1 MLKACGIVAEYNP
14 FHYGHAYQLKQARQ
28 QSQADCLIVAMSG
41 NFVQRGEPAIL
52 DKWQRARMA
61 LTNGADLVV
70 ELPFSVS
77 CQPADKFAQGALR
90 ILQAFGCH
98 DLAFGTEDAQ
108 FDYAAL
114 AQKIQPYLQDSQFK
128 VDYRKTYATQWNEF
142 LQQVIHQ
149 EIKQPNQL
157 LGLSYALANTAL
169 THPLQ
174 LIPIQRQ
181 QVAHDG
187 QTTSAHFASAAQI
200 RQWLL
205 AGDLKKAQSYVP
217 DRLTS
222 DLGPFISVEQLW
234 PFLHYRLMTTWPQEL
249 TSIYQ
254 MSEGLE
260 YRFSE
265 KNQTS
270 TSWSDFLRRVK
281 SKRYTYARLRRLA
294 LYTVLNVRASD
305 MLRDFQATPPLHILG
320 FTAKGQAYLHQR
332 RRLQTHQPITKV
344 TAKLGAAKGPLG
356 FQVRLDRAYAQ
367 LNGQEQN
374 FKRQVLRYD

>member
-14 FHYGHAYQLKQARQ
+14 FHYGHAYQLREARQ

-41 NFVQRGEPAIL
+41 NFVQRGEPALI

-70 ELPFSVS
+70 EMPFSVS

-114 AQKIQPYLQDSQFK
+114 AKKIEPYLQNSRFK

-142 LQQVIHQ
+142 LQQIIHQ

-169 THPLQ
+169 MQPLH

-187 QTTSAHFASAAQI
+187 QTTSTHFASAAQI
-200 RQWLL
+200 RQWIHV
-205 AGDLKKAQSYVP
+205 GDLKTAQDYVP
-217 DRLTS
+217 YRLTP
-222 DLGPFISVEQLW
+222 DLGPFIAVERLW
-234 PFLHYRLMTTWPQEL
+234 PFLHYRLMTSWPQEL
-249 TSIYQ
+249 NSIYQ

-260 YRFSE
+260 YRFRK

-270 TSWSDFLRRVK
+270 ISWHDFLRQVK

-294 LYTVLNVRASD
+294 LYTVLNVRKTD
-305 MLRDFQATPPLHILG
+305 ILRDFQATPPLHILG

-332 RRLQTHQPITKV
+332 RQVQTITPITKV
-344 TAKLGAAKGPLG
+344 TAKLGAPKGPLG
-356 FQVRLDRAYAQ
+356 FQVRLDQTYAQ

-374 FKRQVLRYD
+374 FKRQVLRYH